1 MKKSYPTLLATI
13 IWAALYSQAAQ
24 AATLAEQCMLGVP
37 VYDEPVVDGKPG
49 DFPVNITA
57 QGVSGEYPHAV
68 KYDGGVD
75 IRSGNQNLKA
85 EEVEVTQSGEE
96 TNPVRIATATGDVRY
111 SDPQIRLKGP
121 KAWLNLNNN
130 DADVEKGDYQMV
142 GRQGRGDA
150 DKMKLR
156 GENRYTILENGV
168 FTSCLPGNDSWSV
181 KGSEVIIDQEEQVAE
196 IWNARF
202 RVANVPIFYSPYLQ
216 LPIGD
221 KRRSGFLIP
230 NGSYSS

>member
-85 EEVEVTQSGEE
+85 DEVEVTQSGEE

-156 GENRYTILENGV
+156 GE
-168 FTSCLPGNDSWSV
+168 
-181 KGSEVIIDQEEQVAE
+181 
-196 IWNARF
+196 
-202 RVANVPIFYSPYLQ
+202 
-216 LPIGD
+216 
-221 KRRSGFLIP
+221 
-230 NGSYSS
+230 